1 MSARIVSMHDVS
13 LRELQ
18 ECDLFVSSVAHG
30 PRSTEIAKQLG
41 ATMRDHWVIAQST
54 QGPESLADQQPSSRR
69 TICIDADSFGRSL
82 GSWLESREGA
92 QPHVCIDI
100 SSMSRPAMGALIEA
114 LCEHAKLRRISVSV
128 GYSIAAFTPPPSE
141 LPPNEDIR
149 PISNWFSG
157 WPSDANASTSLVV
170 GLGYE
175 QGKAEG
181 ACEYFDAS
189 ETWAFF
195 PCSPIAQ
202 YDAAVESNNNSLLQR
217 VNRRNRLLRYE
228 VDSPSATFGR
238 LVQTVSELVRT
249 SNPVLLPFGPKI
261 FFVVSLLVASL
272 YREVGVWHVTGD
284 IPANDQEQPASDQVV
299 AFIFVLAPPE
309 IELDAVGDEA

>member
-1 MSARIVSMHDVS
+1 MNTRLISMHDVS
-13 LRELQ
+13 LHELRD
-18 ECDLFVSSVAHG
+18 CDLFVSSVAHG
-30 PRSTEIAKQLG
+30 PRSTEIAKQFE
-41 ATMRDHWVIAQST
+41 ATLHDHWVIAQST
-54 QGPESLADQQPSSRR
+54 QAPESLSDQKQSSRR
-69 TICIDADSFGRSL
+69 PVCIDADSFGLSFS
-82 GSWLESREGA
+82 SWLESREGA
-92 QPHVCIDI
+92 RPHVCIDI
-100 SSMSRPAMGALIEA
+100 SSMSRPAMGAIIEA
-114 LCEHAKLRRISVSV
+114 LCSSAELRRISVSV
-128 GYSIAAFTPPPSE
+128 GYSIAAFTPPPTD

-195 PCSPIAQ
+195 PCSPIGQ
-202 YDAAVESNNNSLLQR
+202 YDDAVASNNNALLQR
-217 VNRRNRLLRYE
+217 VKRRNRLLRYE

-261 FFVVSLLVASL
+261 FFIISLLVASL

-284 IPANDQEQPASDQVV
+284 IPANELEQPASDHVV
-299 AFIFVLAPPE
+299 AFTFDLGPLE
-309 IELDAVGDEA
+309 SE